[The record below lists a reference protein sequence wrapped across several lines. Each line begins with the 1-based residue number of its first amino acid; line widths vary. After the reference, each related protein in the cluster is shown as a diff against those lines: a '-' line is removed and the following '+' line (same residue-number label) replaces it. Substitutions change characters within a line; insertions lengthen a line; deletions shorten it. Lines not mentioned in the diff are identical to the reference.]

1 MVRLLTG
8 KLSENP
14 LRYLTKTL
22 PSRELIIILGFG
34 HKKSVLFQYKNIT
47 V

>member
-22 PSRELIIILGFG
+22 PSEELIITVGFG
-34 HKKSVLFQYKNIT
+34 LNKSVLFQFKNIT